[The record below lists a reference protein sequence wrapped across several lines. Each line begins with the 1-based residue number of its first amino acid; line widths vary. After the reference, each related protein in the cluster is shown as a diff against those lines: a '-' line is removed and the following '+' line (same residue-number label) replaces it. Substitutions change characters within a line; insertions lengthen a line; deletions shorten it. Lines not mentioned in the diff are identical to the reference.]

1 MAKSRSAKAAPI
13 ASRPDMPSYG
23 LLPAEGGAGLLS
35 WRWALDRL
43 QKSHNYFLSTTRP
56 DGRPH
61 CMPVWGVWADDV
73 FYFSTA
79 PDSVKARNLERNPNC
94 VITTEDASQAI
105 IVEGVAEVFD
115 DRKALS
121 KLLKIYEDKYNF
133 EMSADMGPY
142 FAVYPTRAYG
152 IIEYAM
158 QGSATRWTF
167 AKRRK

>member
-1 MAKSRSAKAAPI
+1 
-13 ASRPDMPSYG
+13 
-23 LLPAEGGAGLLS
+23 
-35 WRWALDRL
+35 
-43 QKSHNYFLSTTRP
+43 
-56 DGRPH
+56 
-61 CMPVWGVWADDV
+61 MPVWGIWAEDV

-94 VITTEDASQAI
+94 VISAEDASQAI
-105 IVEGVAEVFD
+105 IVEGVAEGFN
-115 DRKALS
+115 DRAALK

-142 FAVYPTRAYG
+142 FAVFPTRAYG

-167 AKRRK
+167 ARRRK